1 MSVISTSMKISSCQK
16 VDHLG
21 AKIAKYK
28 AWLQAKSAALVVR
41 RAVVASAPPFDT
53 PPVSP

>member
-1 MSVISTSMKISSCQK
+1 MKISSCQK

-28 AWLQAKSAALVVR
+28 AWLRAKSAALVVR